1 MSSNSVCNAAIRGSL
16 SSAASLTERTL
27 LDPEKIG
34 IDPVDLT
41 SDTEMGPRRGPL
53 FPDLGGRPLRRVGV
67 GALFSPISF
76 AVSVS
81 ELKSRGGTIS
91 AVSRFPTF
99 LSFSRLERPGE
110 PADRSVPSDQFWPLF
125 SLDRRFVGR
134 SR

>member
-1 MSSNSVCNAAIRGSL
+1 MSSNSVCSAATKGSL
-16 SSAASLTERTL
+16 SSAASLAERTL

-34 IDPVDLT
+34 VDPADLT
-41 SDTEMGPRRGPL
+41 SDIGLESNTTSLSLR
-53 FPDLGGRPLRRVGV
+53 LGGRPLRRVGV
-67 GALFSPISF
+67 GALFSPIAF

-110 PADRSVPSDQFWPLF
+110 PVGMSVPSDQFWPLF
-125 SLDRRFVGR
+125 SLDRLFAGR